1 MKQELRT
8 LPQERLEHYPKT
20 RYLSIWLSFA
30 AVAAGLVLAV
40 LSYLGL
46 IPLGYKLGP
55 YWLNHWVGWLSV
67 GFITIYVPFF
77 IILKKRNSK
86 IYGTL
91 IKVHEVGFIVAFI
104 LVSLHIGSQIRRV
117 FPPEIGT
124 GSAAYVCLLVLVV
137 TGIMQRNQI
146 LTKRTSTLR
155 FVHLSMVVSF
165 FLIIVFHVVRAFL
178 L

>member
-1 MKQELRT
+1 MKQASQPRT
-8 LPQERLEHYPKT
+8 LPRN
-20 RYLSIWLSFA
+20 RNLSIWLSFT
-30 AVAAGLVLAV
+30 AVAVGLVLAV

-55 YWLNHWVGWLSV
+55 YWLNHWLGWLSM
-67 GFITIYVPFF
+67 GFIVIYVPIFV
-77 IILKKRNSK
+77 ILKKRKPK
-86 IYGTL
+86 IYQKL
-91 IKVHEVGFIVAFI
+91 MKVHEVGFIVAFM

-124 GSAAYVCLLVLVV
+124 GIVAYLSLLALVV
-137 TGIMQRNQI
+137 TGIMRKNQI
-146 LTKRTSTLR
+146 LATRMVTLR

-165 FLIIVFHVVRAFL
+165 FLVIVFHVIRAFL